1 MDENMDLNAKLDQL
15 IEAVQTVVAKVDEQQ
30 ARLDELDSALYDGL
44 IGPANDAIAQNE
56 YDNALSDFR
65 AKYAEKLGPFENAAK
80 AIEGD
85 DDFDIYKQAFDA
97 YNDNDYDFSPDEYI
111 DKLTNSLTEQVNHI
125 KEVVA
130 EVEGVKPEDVHVEVE
145 GGEEGGEPKVEVEV
159 ESEKDHKEEMET
171 AAKEGETKEELDDRV
186 ETEVD
191 HSDEEKTETETETKV
206 EEENESE
213 DESLEDFEKSLKEE
227 AEKDKDHSWL
237 KY

>member
-85 DDFDIYKQAFDA
+85 DEFDIYKQAFDA

-145 GGEEGGEPKVEVEV
+145 GTEEGGEPKVEVEV
-159 ESEKDHKEEMET
+159 ESEEDHKEEEKVE
-171 AAKEGETKEELDDRV
+171 ASEGETKEEVD
-186 ETEVD
+186 EKAEAEVD
-191 HSDEEKTETETETKV
+191 HSDEEKPA
-206 EEENESE
+206 E
-213 DESLEDFEKSLKEE
+213 DEEKEETLEDFENSLKAE
-227 AEKDKDHSWL
+227 AEKDKDRSWL
-237 KY
+237 RY

>member
-111 DKLTNSLTEQVNHI
+111 DKLTSSLTEQVNHI

-145 GGEEGGEPKVEVEV
+145 GNGEGGVEVEV
-159 ESEKDHKEEMET
+159 ESEEDHKEEMET
-171 AAKEGETKEELDDRV
+171 TAEEGETKEELDDRV

-191 HSDEEKTETETETKV
+191 HSDEGEGEETKTETST
-206 EEENESE
+206 EEEGDKEE
-213 DESLEDFEKSLKEE
+213 TLEDFENSLKEE

>member
-30 ARLDELDSALYDGL
+30 ARIDELDSALYDGL

-85 DDFDIYKQAFDA
+85 EDFDIYKQAFDA

-111 DKLTNSLTEQVNHI
+111 DKLASSLTEQVNHI

-145 GGEEGGEPKVEVEV
+145 GNEEGGVEVEV
-159 ESEKDHKEEMET
+159 ESAEDHKEEMET
-171 AAKEGETKEELDDRV
+171 TAEEGETKEELDDRV

-191 HSDEEKTETETETKV
+191 HSDEDKTETETEAKT
-206 EEENESE
+206 ETEAE
-213 DESLEDFEKSLKEE
+213 DESKGEETLEDFERSLKEE
-227 AEKDKDHSWL
+227 AEKDKDRSWL